1 MKESIRTLRAS
12 IKITKCRVLY
22 ILTAGGVLCC
32 ELGLLGLGE
41 MLFLAR
47 CGVYVWLL
55 TCCLGVWLDT
65 CLVSVSVL
73 AGLVT
78 RYRLNWIKSFWWKAC
93 LTQGVTWNACWAD
106 PLNDWCNACWAEIRA
121 RFQSSL
127 DLDLCPVPF
136 APLWSLPPRED
147 EEIVLM
153 A

>member
-1 MKESIRTLRAS
+1 MTEVAPEAVLSGNKSFH
-12 IKITKCRVLY
+12 ITKCRVLY

-78 RYRLNWIKSFWWKAC
+78 RYRLN
-93 LTQGVTWNACWAD
+93 
-106 PLNDWCNACWAEIRA
+106 
-121 RFQSSL
+121 
-127 DLDLCPVPF
+127 
-136 APLWSLPPRED
+136 
-147 EEIVLM
+147 
-153 A
+153 